1 MLLAVSVLF
10 VFAARASGDIPK
22 KINYQGKVTDSSDL
36 PLVGPHSIVFSI
48 YEAADGGSSIWS
60 ETTTVEAD
68 SSGVFSAVL
77 GSVNPIEVSFAGA
90 RWLEVTID
98 GQVLKPRRELAS
110 VPYAYQASNA
120 EALGG
125 RPAEDF
131 ADSSVDGHSLD
142 AADGNPED
150 AVYVDDYGRVGIGTS
165 TPATFL
171 DVRAL
176 GSAEGGV
183 SPYGEVLGHFRI
195 SGSDAHSAVSIDAQ
209 SGKDAILY
217 FAQSGAS
224 MWDLRN
230 DTDIGDKFQ
239 LRWHRG
245 STVRAVTV
253 DSSGYVGIATTTPN
267 GPLQVQSNLSINSGT
282 HLTDRVAPLVVGD
295 GDGTNPCLLID
306 GNQIEQADTTDLV
319 FINYNSP
326 ADVSLAQGGG
336 NVGIGTSTPNG
347 PLHIE
352 SNLNIGSGAN
362 LANRVAPVVVGDGD
376 GTSACILIDGNQI
389 DQANPSSGLYINYNS
404 SSDVLIAQGG
414 GNVGIATATPNG
426 PLQVESGININNPGA
441 TNFAD
446 RIAPVVIGDGDGTGA
461 CILIDGN
468 QVEQANPSSDL
479 YINFNS
485 SGNVLIAQGGGDVGV
500 GTSDPGAKLEV
511 AGQVKITGGSPGEGK
526 VLTSSSTGVG
536 TWKAITTEY
545 YISPLKAIPTFVGD
559 DGYYSTPN
567 AHLRAYSVSAGLK
580 RIWVPI
586 DIPGKI
592 SGVPQKVK
600 SLTVYYL
607 TDNSTLSRTTLY
619 HCPPSGSLAW
629 LIDDDTDRTS
639 STYTSF
645 TLNEATPPQIQ
656 GSVSLLF
663 EVDFD
668 ASSSIEIGTI
678 VVTTTD

>member
-10 VFAARASGDIPK
+10 VVAASASGDIPK

-36 PLVGPHSIVFSI
+36 PLVGSHSIVFSI
-48 YEAADGGSSIWS
+48 YEAADGGLPIWS

-77 GSVNPIEVSFAGA
+77 GSVNPIEATFAGA
-90 RWLEVTID
+90 RWLEVAID
-98 GQVLKPRRELAS
+98 GQVLKPRRELVS

-120 EALGG
+120 NMLGG
-125 RPAEDF
+125 LGPEAF

-150 AVYVDDYGRVGIGTS
+150 AVYVDNYGRVGVGTS

-183 SPYGEVLGHFRI
+183 SPYGEVLGHFKI
-195 SGSDAHSAVSIDAQ
+195 SGSDAHSAISIDAQ

-217 FAQSGAS
+217 FAQNGAS

-267 GPLQVQSNLSINSGT
+267 GPIHVQSNLSINSGT
-282 HLTDRVAPLVVGD
+282 RLTDRVAPLVVGD

-326 ADVSLAQGGG
+326 ADVALAQGGG
-336 NVGIGTSTPNG
+336 NVGIGTINPDAKLEVAGQVKLTAGVSGSGLLVTSGYEGIGTSTPNG
-347 PLHIE
+347 PLH
-352 SNLNIGSGAN
+352 
-362 LANRVAPVVVGDGD
+362 
-376 GTSACILIDGNQI
+376 
-389 DQANPSSGLYINYNS
+389 
-404 SSDVLIAQGG
+404 
-414 GNVGIATATPNG
+414 
-426 PLQVESGININNPGA
+426 VESDININNTGA

-485 SGNVLIAQGGGDVGV
+485 SGNVLIAQGGGNVGV

-511 AGQVKITGGSPGEGK
+511 AGQVKITGGSPGDGK
-526 VLTSSSTGVG
+526 VLTSSSTGLG

-545 YISPLKAIPTFVGD
+545 YISPLKAIPTFVEG

-592 SGVPQKVK
+592 SGAPQKVK

-629 LIDDDTDRTS
+629 LVDDDTDRTS

-645 TLNEATPPQIQ
+645 TINEVTPPQIQ

-668 ASSSIEIGTI
+668 AGSSLEIGTI

>member
-10 VFAARASGDIPK
+10 VVAASASGDIPK
-22 KINYQGKVTDSSDL
+22 KINYQGKVTDPSGL
-36 PLVGPHSIVFSI
+36 PLAGSHSIVFSI
-48 YEAADGGSSIWS
+48 YEAAYGGLPIWS

-77 GSVNPIEVSFAGA
+77 GSVNPIEVTFAGA
-90 RWLEVTID
+90 RWLEVAID
-98 GQVLKPRRELAS
+98 GQVLKPRRELVS

-120 EALGG
+120 NMLGG
-125 RPAEDF
+125 LGPEAF

-150 AVYVDDYGRVGIGTS
+150 AVYVDNYGRVGVGTS

-183 SPYGEVLGHFRI
+183 SPYGEVLGHFKI
-195 SGSDAHSAVSIDAQ
+195 SGSDAHSAISIDAQ

-217 FAQSGAS
+217 FAQNGAS

-267 GPLQVQSNLSINSGT
+267 GPIHVQSNLSINSGT
-282 HLTDRVAPLVVGD
+282 RLTDRVAPLVVGD

-326 ADVSLAQGGG
+326 ADVALAQGGG
-336 NVGIGTSTPNG
+336 NVGIGTITPDAKLEVAGQVKLTAGVSGSGLLVTSGYEGIGTSTPNG
-347 PLHIE
+347 PLH
-352 SNLNIGSGAN
+352 
-362 LANRVAPVVVGDGD
+362 
-376 GTSACILIDGNQI
+376 
-389 DQANPSSGLYINYNS
+389 
-404 SSDVLIAQGG
+404 
-414 GNVGIATATPNG
+414 
-426 PLQVESGININNPGA
+426 VESAVNINNTGA

-485 SGNVLIAQGGGDVGV
+485 SGNVLIAQGGGNVGV

-511 AGQVKITGGSPGEGK
+511 AGQVKMTGGSPGDGK
-526 VLTSSSTGVG
+526 VLTSSSTGLG

-545 YISPLKAIPTFVGD
+545 YISPLKAIPTFVEG

-580 RIWVPI
+580 RIWIPI

-619 HCPPSGSLAW
+619 HCPPSGSIAW
-629 LIDDDTDRTS
+629 LVDDDTDRTS

-645 TLNEATPPQIQ
+645 TINEVTPPQIQ

-668 ASSSIEIGTI
+668 AGSSLEIGTI

>member
-1 MLLAVSVLF
+1 VVWIRPMTRSLTRTSAMLLAVSVLIGLG
-10 VFAARASGDIPK
+10 ARASGDIPK
-22 KINYQGKVTDSSDL
+22 KINYQGKVTDSSGL
-36 PLVGPHSIVFSI
+36 PLVGSHSIVFGI
-48 YEAADGGSSIWS
+48 YEAADGGSPIWS

-68 SSGVFSAVL
+68 SSGVFSALL
-77 GSVNPIEVSFAGA
+77 GSVNPVEVSFAA
-90 RWLEVTID
+90 TRWLEVTID
-98 GQVLKPRRELAS
+98 GQVLKPRRELVS
-110 VPYAYQASNA
+110 MPYAYQASNA
-120 EALGG
+120 DALGG
-125 RPAEDF
+125 RPAEAF

-150 AVYVDDYGRVGIGTS
+150 AVYVDNYGRVGIGTS

-171 DVRAL
+171 DVRTF

-183 SPYGEVLGHFRI
+183 SPYGEVLGHFKI
-195 SGSDAHSAVSIDAQ
+195 SGSDAHSAISIDAQ
-209 SGKDAILY
+209 PGKDAILY
-217 FAQSGAS
+217 FAQNGAA

-253 DSSGYVGIATTTPN
+253 DSSGYVGITTTTPN
-267 GPLQVQSNLSINSGT
+267 GPLHVQSNLSINSGT
-282 HLTDRVAPLVVGD
+282 RLTDRVAPLVVGD

-306 GNQIEQADTTDLV
+306 GNQIEQADTSDLV

-326 ADVSLAQGGG
+326 ADVALAQGGG
-336 NVGIGTSTPNG
+336 NVGIGTITPDAKLEVAGQVKVTAG
-347 PLHIE
+347 P
-352 SNLNIGSGAN
+352 SGSG
-362 LANRVAPVVVGDGD
+362 LLLTSGYEGI
-376 GTSACILIDGNQI
+376 GT
-389 DQANPSSGLYINYNS
+389 
-404 SSDVLIAQGG
+404 
-414 GNVGIATATPNG
+414 TTPNG
-426 PLQVESGININNPGA
+426 PLQVESGININNSGA

-468 QVEQANPSSDL
+468 QIEQANPPSDL

-485 SGNVLIAQGGGDVGV
+485 SGNVLIAQGGGNVGV
-500 GTSDPGAKLEV
+500 GTSDPDAKLEV
-511 AGQVKITGGSPGEGK
+511 AGQVKITGGSPGDGK
-526 VLTSSSTGVG
+526 VLTSSSTGLA
-536 TWKAITTEY
+536 TWQAITTDY
-545 YISPLKAIPTFVGD
+545 YISPLKAIPTFLED
-559 DGYYSTPN
+559 EGYYSTPN

-629 LIDDDTDRTS
+629 LVDDDTDRTS
-639 STYTSF
+639 SAYTSF
-645 TLNEATPPQIQ
+645 TINKTTPPQIE

-663 EVDFD
+663 EVDFEAD
-668 ASSSIEIGTI
+668 SAIEIGTI